1 MYCRDCARYDSESK
15 RCLDSK
21 VNPPNWETAV
31 SVSQVLGLR
40 SICVFNDY
48 RERLVRCRAVDEP
61 RKARPTDGDKPAE
74 DYTSVGDHHHSKDD
88 GDSPEISSSV

>member
-1 MYCRDCARYDSESK
+1 MHCRDCARYDSESK
-15 RCLDSK
+15 RCKDSK

-48 RERLVRCRAVDEP
+48 RERLVRCRKVDEP
-61 RKARPTDGDKPAE
+61 VAD
-74 DYTSVGDHHHSKDD
+74 V
-88 GDSPEISSSV
+88 PENGG